1 MTRPQEVRALS
12 LWQPWATLIADG
24 LKRYETRRWGTS
36 YRGPLLI
43 HAAKRADSQFADEL
57 WLDKLLITEPLT
69 MPAGVIVA
77 VADLVNVH
85 YTGGLLPAYSI
96 GALEQRVGDFGP
108 GRRAWELAAI
118 RKLAHPVKAQ
128 GHQGLWTPAPH
139 IVEAVVEQVG
149 AL

>member
-1 MTRPQEVRALS
+1 MTRPQEVRALT
-12 LWQPWATLIADG
+12 LWQPFPTLIADG
-24 LKRYETRRWGTS
+24 QKRYETRRWGTS
-36 YRGPLLI
+36 YRGHLLI
-43 HAAKRADSQFADEL
+43 HAGQRTDRQLIHDL
-57 WLDKLLITEPLT
+57 WMRGHLITDPLD
-69 MPAGVIVA
+69 MPAGAIVA

-85 YTGGLLPAYSI
+85 CAGELLATGQVPAFESLI
-96 GALEQRVGDFGP
+96 GDFGP
-108 GRRAWELAAI
+108 GRCAWELAAI